1 MALAFPSWRQFVP
14 LATEHP
20 DDPEGGTPSEALL
33 RSQVAKALG
42 WLTGIWTAACIVVAV
57 VRGDWWQVLRCLP
70 GSMFGMSLAC
80 MVSQA
85 KVEPQQVPAWLFSA
99 WCMFLCLLNLPFVE
113 MTWQGLIFA
122 AVVSLLSACGIQAHE
137 CGVMTCD
144 RCDLRRLGF
153 FLLLGIVVIGVIFGI
168 VQLIQHITWNVYD
181 YKYPDRVA
189 QAKYYHPYGVAQASI
204 DSIDVR
210 FWCKYWPWT
219 SLFLLFAMEVGLWG
233 CPVLSRKQLLS
244 RILVSSILLVAPLLV
259 HADIEGWQS
268 EMEIPDVSPF
278 IYINVNLQNFSQP
291 LQIERKHLH
300 WLQMPQPLWPTEA
313 DLAKESGIRSH
324 FWFTYMSFKFVF
336 ATTFIGLVLGCN
348 CRSGSPQNS
357 SLAGEE
363 GKETTRTLMVSE
375 TPGREETKAQGAQK
389 SFVDEEGR
397 VILPVVLGTHLVLCS
412 TMSISAAFEG
422 RLRPATGLD
431 FEGYDVMLSAG
442 LLWLIAQALAVRSM
456 DLTARYSVV
465 DIVLSTLFL
474 VPFLGDG
481 FDSLKDAM
489 LASNAMS
496 SDLAWLQFLGGAALL
511 YLFCFHARLLYNP
524 SNWLELQRSYMSC
537 FFLKSQKLAATKD
550 AEEPQDNSLRSFCNN
565 VWLQLSSL
573 RQKFYALLFQQ
584 TSPSRQRAMMIE
596 DAPQGALACLVSLAA
611 GGFQPFT
618 LVVNIA
624 LPLVRLAVSLLF
636 HDWIAWQVT
645 GWILE
650 EAEEAR
656 GAGHLQICD
665 ELVAALHRLQVAHS
679 REELWRSLKD
689 MNENG
694 CRMVKDGFL
703 SRWRQGHEDQTSLDV
718 FIFQLLGEELSDQFT
733 RAELQFKVLQH
744 SQIFAF
750 GARALGDG
758 LAKFVH
764 LTTLKLNLEDSAIG
778 CEGAKGL
785 SDSLSKLGN
794 LTTMKLN
801 LEVNL
806 IGTEGAK
813 GLSDGL
819 SKLGNLT
826 TLDLNLGRNKILSE
840 GATGLGDG
848 LSKLGNLTTLDLNLE
863 SNGIGPRSARGL
875 GDHLSKLGNL
885 TSVKLNLKLNRFRS
899 VAFDVEEQLHQTI
912 RDVTVL
918 ADDYLSQG
926 NISDALMQNL
936 SISFTH

>member
-113 MTWQGLIFA
+113 MTWQGLIFV

-137 CGVMTCD
+137 CGVMSCD
-144 RCDLRRLGF
+144 HCDLRCLGF
-153 FLLLGIVVIGVIFGI
+153 FFIVEIAGVGVFIGIA
-168 VQLIQHITWNVYD
+168 QLIQQI
-181 YKYPDRVA
+181 DRIVHNYSNYGQA
-189 QAKYYHPYGVAQASI
+189 QGQAQASMLGI
-204 DSIDVR
+204 PSIDVR

-219 SLFLLFAMEVGLWG
+219 SIVLLFAMEVGLWG

-244 RILVSSILLVAPLLV
+244 RILVSSILLVGPLLL
-259 HADIEGWQS
+259 HADIEGWQA

-278 IYINVNLQNFSQP
+278 TYINVNLQNFSQP

-313 DLAKESGIRSH
+313 DLAKESGTRHH
-324 FWFTYMSFKFVF
+324 FWFTYMFFKFVF
-336 ATTFIGLVLGCN
+336 ATTFIGLVLRCN

-363 GKETTRTLMVSE
+363 GKETISNLIVSE
-375 TPGREETKAQGAQK
+375 TPRREETKAQGAQK

-456 DLTARYSVV
+456 DLTARYSVG

-481 FDSLKDAM
+481 FDSLKDTM

-511 YLFCFHARLLYNP
+511 YIFCFHARLLYTP

-537 FFLKSQKLAATKD
+537 FFLKPQRLAETKD

-573 RQKFYALLFQQ
+573 RRKFYALLFQQ

-624 LPLVRLAVSLLF
+624 LPLVRLTLSRLF

-650 EAEEAR
+650 EAEKAR

-689 MNENG
+689 MNENV

-733 RAELQFKVLQH
+733 RAELQFNVLQH
-744 SQIFAF
+744 SQIFPS

-758 LAKFVH
+758 LSKFVH
-764 LTTLKLNLEDSAIG
+764 LTTLKPWRTARLEIKVRRAFLTACPNWAI
-778 CEGAKGL
+778 
-785 SDSLSKLGN
+785 
-794 LTTMKLN
+794 
-801 LEVNL
+801 
-806 IGTEGAK
+806 
-813 GLSDGL
+813 
-819 SKLGNLT
+819 
-826 TLDLNLGRNKILSE
+826 
-840 GATGLGDG
+840 
-848 LSKLGNLTTLDLNLE
+848 
-863 SNGIGPRSARGL
+863 
-875 GDHLSKLGNL
+875 
-885 TSVKLNLKLNRFRS
+885 
-899 VAFDVEEQLHQTI
+899 
-912 RDVTVL
+912 
-918 ADDYLSQG
+918 
-926 NISDALMQNL
+926 
-936 SISFTH
+936 

>member
-1 MALAFPSWRQFVP
+1 
-14 LATEHP
+14 
-20 DDPEGGTPSEALL
+20 
-33 RSQVAKALG
+33 
-42 WLTGIWTAACIVVAV
+42 
-57 VRGDWWQVLRCLP
+57 
-70 GSMFGMSLAC
+70 
-80 MVSQA
+80 
-85 KVEPQQVPAWLFSA
+85 
-99 WCMFLCLLNLPFVE
+99 
-113 MTWQGLIFA
+113 
-122 AVVSLLSACGIQAHE
+122 
-137 CGVMTCD
+137 
-144 RCDLRRLGF
+144 
-153 FLLLGIVVIGVIFGI
+153 
-168 VQLIQHITWNVYD
+168 
-181 YKYPDRVA
+181 
-189 QAKYYHPYGVAQASI
+189 
-204 DSIDVR
+204 
-210 FWCKYWPWT
+210 
-219 SLFLLFAMEVGLWG
+219 
-233 CPVLSRKQLLS
+233 
-244 RILVSSILLVAPLLV
+244 
-259 HADIEGWQS
+259 
-268 EMEIPDVSPF
+268 
-278 IYINVNLQNFSQP
+278 
-291 LQIERKHLH
+291 
-300 WLQMPQPLWPTEA
+300 
-313 DLAKESGIRSH
+313 LAKESGTRNH
-324 FWFTYMSFKFVF
+324 FWFTYMFFKYAF
-336 ATTFIGLVLGCN
+336 ATTFIGLVLRCN

-363 GKETTRTLMVSE
+363 GKETIRTLMVSE
-375 TPGREETKAQGAQK
+375 TPRREETKAQGAQK

-431 FEGYDVMLSAG
+431 FEGYDVILSAG

-456 DLTARYSVV
+456 DLTARYSVG

-474 VPFLGDG
+474 VPYLGDG
-481 FDSLKDAM
+481 FDSLKDVM

-537 FFLKSQKLAATKD
+537 FFLKPQKLAETKD
-550 AEEPQDNSLRSFCNN
+550 ADEPQDNSLRSCCNN

-573 RQKFYALLFQQ
+573 RQKFYALLFQL

-611 GGFQPFT
+611 GGFQPFI

-624 LPLVRLAVSLLF
+624 LPLVRLTLSRSF
-636 HDWIAWQVT
+636 HDQIAWQVT

-665 ELVAALHRLQVAHS
+665 ELIAALYRLQVASS

-689 MNENG
+689 RNENI
-694 CRMVKDGFL
+694 CRMAKDGFL
-703 SRWRQGHEDQTSLDV
+703 SRWRQGQDDQTSLDV

-733 RAELQFKVLQH
+733 RAELQFNVLQH

-750 GARALGDG
+750 GARALGDD
-758 LAKFVH
+758 

-819 SKLGNLT
+819 SKLGNLS
-826 TLDLNLGRNKILSE
+826 TLDLNLGRNKISSE

-885 TSVKLNLKLNRFRS
+885 TSVKLNLKLNGFRS
-899 VAFDVEEQLHQTI
+899 VALDVEEQLHQTI

-918 ADDYLSQG
+918 DD
-926 NISDALMQNL
+926 DDDDDDD
-936 SISFTH
+936 

>member
-1 MALAFPSWRQFVP
+1 
-14 LATEHP
+14 
-20 DDPEGGTPSEALL
+20 
-33 RSQVAKALG
+33 
-42 WLTGIWTAACIVVAV
+42 
-57 VRGDWWQVLRCLP
+57 
-70 GSMFGMSLAC
+70 
-80 MVSQA
+80 
-85 KVEPQQVPAWLFSA
+85 
-99 WCMFLCLLNLPFVE
+99 
-113 MTWQGLIFA
+113 
-122 AVVSLLSACGIQAHE
+122 
-137 CGVMTCD
+137 
-144 RCDLRRLGF
+144 
-153 FLLLGIVVIGVIFGI
+153 
-168 VQLIQHITWNVYD
+168 
-181 YKYPDRVA
+181 
-189 QAKYYHPYGVAQASI
+189 
-204 DSIDVR
+204 
-210 FWCKYWPWT
+210 
-219 SLFLLFAMEVGLWG
+219 MEVGLWG

-244 RILVSSILLVAPLLV
+244 RILVSSILVLAPLLL
-259 HADIEGWQS
+259 HADVEGWQA

-278 IYINVNLQNFSQP
+278 TYINVNLQNFSQP

-313 DLAKESGIRSH
+313 DLAKESGTRHH
-324 FWFTYMSFKFVF
+324 FWFTYMFFKFVF
-336 ATTFIGLVLGCN
+336 ATIFIGLVLRCN

-431 FEGYDVMLSAG
+431 FEGYDVILSAG

-456 DLTARYSVV
+456 DLTARYSVG

-474 VPFLGDG
+474 VPYLGDG
-481 FDSLKDAM
+481 FDSLKDVM

-537 FFLKSQKLAATKD
+537 FFLKPQKLAETKD
-550 AEEPQDNSLRSFCNN
+550 AEEPQDNSLRSCCNN

-573 RQKFYALLFQQ
+573 RQKFYALLFQL

-611 GGFQPFT
+611 GGFQPFI

-624 LPLVRLAVSLLF
+624 LPLVRLTLSRLLN
-636 HDWIAWQVT
+636 DQIAWQVT

-665 ELVAALHRLQVAHS
+665 ELVAALYRLQVASS
-679 REELWRSLKD
+679 REKLWRSLKD
-689 MNENG
+689 MNENA
-694 CRMVKDGFL
+694 CRMAKDGFL
-703 SRWRQGHEDQTSLDV
+703 SRWRQGQEDQTSLDV

-733 RAELQFKVLQH
+733 RAELQFNVLQH

-758 LAKFVH
+758 LSKFVR
-764 LTTLKLNLEDSAIG
+764 LTTLKLNLEDNAIG

-785 SDSLSKLGN
+785 SDSLSKLCN

-826 TLDLNLGRNKILSE
+826 TLDLNLGRNKISSE

-863 SNGIGPRSARGL
+863 SNGIGPRGARGL

-885 TSVKLNLKLNRFRS
+885 TSVKLNLKLNGFRS
-899 VAFDVEEQLHQTI
+899 VALDVEEQLHQTI

-918 ADDYLSQG
+918 AGD
-926 NISDALMQNL
+926 
-936 SISFTH
+936 

>member
-33 RSQVAKALG
+33 RIQVAKALG

-85 KVEPQQVPAWLFSA
+85 KVEPQQLPAWLFSA
-99 WCMFLCLLNLPFVE
+99 LWMFFGLLKLPLVE
-113 MTWQGLIFA
+113 MTWQGLIFV

-137 CGVMTCD
+137 RGVMSCD
-144 RCDLRRLGF
+144 HILPILGLF
-153 FLLLGIVVIGVIFGI
+153 FLAAIVEIG
-168 VQLIQHITWNVYD
+168 LISATDGQ
-181 YKYPDRVA
+181 
-189 QAKYYHPYGVAQASI
+189 AQASI
-204 DSIDVR
+204 AR
-210 FWCKYWPWT
+210 FDWCKYWPWT
-219 SLFLLFAMEVGLWG
+219 SLFLLFFMEVGLWG
-233 CPVLSRKQLLS
+233 YPVLSRKQLLS
-244 RILVSSILLVAPLLV
+244 RILVSSILLVAPLLL

-268 EMEIPDVSPF
+268 KMEIPDISPF
-278 IYINVNLQNFSQP
+278 TYINVNLQNFSQP
-291 LQIERKHLH
+291 LQIERKRLH

-313 DLAKESGIRSH
+313 DLAKESGTRNH
-324 FWFTYMSFKFVF
+324 FWFTYMFFKFVF
-336 ATTFIGLVLGCN
+336 ATTFVGLVLRCN

-375 TPGREETKAQGAQK
+375 TPRREETKAQGAQK

-431 FEGYDVMLSAG
+431 FEGYDVILSAG

-456 DLTARYSVV
+456 DLTARYSVG

-474 VPFLGDG
+474 VPYLGDG
-481 FDSLKDAM
+481 FDSLKDVM

-511 YLFCFHARLLYNP
+511 YLFCFHARLLFYP

-537 FFLKSQKLAATKD
+537 FFLKPQKLAETKD
-550 AEEPQDNSLRSFCNN
+550 AEEPQDNSLRSCCNN

-573 RQKFYALLFQQ
+573 RQKFYALLFQL

-611 GGFQPFT
+611 GGFQPFI
-618 LVVNIA
+618 LVANIA
-624 LPLVRLAVSLLF
+624 LPLVRLTLSRLF
-636 HDWIAWQVT
+636 HDQIAWQVT

-665 ELVAALHRLQVAHS
+665 ELVAALYRLQVASS

-689 MNENG
+689 MNENV
-694 CRMVKDGFL
+694 CRMAKDGFL
-703 SRWRQGHEDQTSLDV
+703 SRWRQGQEDQTSLDV

-733 RAELQFKVLQH
+733 RAELQFNVLQH

-758 LAKFVH
+758 LSKFVH
-764 LTTLKLNLEDSAIG
+764 LTTLKLNLEDNAIG

-801 LEVNL
+801 LEVNM

-826 TLDLNLGRNKILSE
+826 TLDLNLGRNKISSE

-863 SNGIGPRSARGL
+863 SNGIGPRGARGL

-885 TSVKLNLKLNRFRS
+885 TSVKLNLKLNSLGS

-918 ADDYLSQG
+918 DGD
-926 NISDALMQNL
+926 
-936 SISFTH
+936 

>member
-42 WLTGIWTAACIVVAV
+42 WLTGIWTAACTVVAV

-80 MVSQA
+80 TVSQA
-85 KVEPQQVPAWLFSA
+85 KVEPQQLPAWLFSA
-99 WCMFLCLLNLPFVE
+99 LCMFFGLLKLPLVE
-113 MTWQGLIFA
+113 MPWQGLIFV
-122 AVVSLLSACGIQAHE
+122 AVVSLLIACGIQAHE
-137 CGVMTCD
+137 RGVMSC
-144 RCDLRRLGF
+144 CVYVLPILGLL
-153 FLLLGIVVIGVIFGI
+153 FLIIIIEIGMISAFEPIPEYMHDHG
-168 VQLIQHITWNVYD
+168 Q
-181 YKYPDRVA
+181 
-189 QAKYYHPYGVAQASI
+189 AQASI
-204 DSIDVR
+204 AR
-210 FWCKYWPWT
+210 FDWCKYLWPWT
-219 SLFLLFAMEVGLWG
+219 SLLLLFAMEVGLWC

-244 RILVSSILLVAPLLV
+244 RILVSSILLVAPLLL

-268 EMEIPDVSPF
+268 KMEIPDVSPF
-278 IYINVNLQNFSQP
+278 TYINVNLQNFSQP
-291 LQIERKHLH
+291 LQIERKRLH
-300 WLQMPQPLWPTEA
+300 WLQMPQPLWPREA
-313 DLAKESGIRSH
+313 DLAKESGTRNH
-324 FWFTYMSFKFVF
+324 FWFTYMFFKFVF
-336 ATTFIGLVLGCN
+336 ATTFVGLVLGCN

-456 DLTARYSVV
+456 DLTARYSVG

-474 VPFLGDG
+474 VPYLGDG
-481 FDSLKDAM
+481 CDSLKDVM

-496 SDLAWLQFLGGAALL
+496 SDLAWLKFLGGAALL

-537 FFLKSQKLAATKD
+537 FFLKPQKLAETKD
-550 AEEPQDNSLRSFCNN
+550 AEEPQDNSLRSCCNN

-573 RQKFYALLFQQ
+573 RQKFYALLFQL

-611 GGFQPFT
+611 GGFQPFI

-624 LPLVRLAVSLLF
+624 LPLVRLTLSRSF
-636 HDWIAWQVT
+636 HDQIAWQVT

-665 ELVAALHRLQVAHS
+665 ELVAALHRLQVASS
-679 REELWRSLKD
+679 REELRRSLKD
-689 MNENG
+689 RNENV
-694 CRMVKDGFL
+694 CRMAKDGFL
-703 SRWRQGHEDQTSLDV
+703 SRWRQGQDDQTSLDV

-733 RAELQFKVLQH
+733 RAELQFNVLQH

-758 LAKFVH
+758 LSKLVH
-764 LTTLKLNLEDSAIG
+764 LTTLKLNLEDGAIG

-794 LTTMKLN
+794 L
-801 LEVNL
+801 
-806 IGTEGAK
+806 
-813 GLSDGL
+813 S
-819 SKLGNLT
+819 
-826 TLDLNLGRNKILSE
+826 TLDLNLGRNKISSE

-885 TSVKLNLKLNRFRS
+885 TSVKLNLKLNGFNS
-899 VAFDVEEQLHQTI
+899 VALDVEEQLHQTI

-918 ADDYLSQG
+918 D
-926 NISDALMQNL
+926 
-936 SISFTH
+936 